1 MKDLVIRKIREV
13 INLISEEELIEN
25 KELNQQV
32 KFLRKYFG
40 DWKGESA

>member
-1 MKDLVIRKIREV
+1 MKEMVIMKIKEV

-25 KELNQQV
+25 KELSRQV

-40 DWKGESA
+40 DWKGDRT

>member
-1 MKDLVIRKIREV
+1 MKELVIMKIKEV

-25 KELNQQV
+25 KELNHQV

-40 DWKGESA
+40 DWKGDRA